1 MKYCVTGASGL
12 IGQSLCEQLLG
23 QGHQVVAFCRTAN
36 QDQSRPGLTWLTGD
50 IRDSDAVDEAVA
62 NCHGVF
68 HLAALAAQWSS
79 NPDDF
84 HDINVTGT
92 GNVLAALRK
101 NRDTKLVFT
110 STAGV
115 YGPSTGQTPITES
128 FPMADNLATEYERT
142 KAIAQKIVLA
152 AADNQPAVVVNP
164 TRVFG
169 PGPRNESNIVAKIIQ
184 QYQRGWWRW
193 LPGSG
198 TSVGN
203 YAFVNDVAAGH
214 IAAMQFGRSG
224 QCYLLGGSDLSFVE
238 LFDTIAKVTGK
249 RRWLIPIPLGL
260 LRGYAR
266 LETWKSKVFDIR
278 PRLTVPFVN
287 KYSRDYR
294 VCCDKAVRE
303 LGYQITPIEQAIE
316 ATLRENVGI

>member
-1 MKYCVTGASGL
+1 M
-12 IGQSLCEQLLG
+12 
-23 QGHQVVAFCRTAN
+23 
-36 QDQSRPGLTWLTGD
+36 TWFTGD
-50 IRDSDAVDEAVA
+50 IRDFDAIEAA
-62 NCHGVF
+62 IAGCHGVF

-79 NPDDF
+79 NLRDF

-92 GNVLAALRK
+92 SNVLAALRK
-101 NRDTKLVFT
+101 NRDAKLVFT

-115 YGPSTGQTPITES
+115 YGPSTSQAAITES
-128 FPMADNLATEYERT
+128 FPIPDNLATEYERT
-142 KAIAQKIVLA
+142 KAIAQKIVLDVA
-152 AADNQPAVVVNP
+152 GNQPAVVVNP

-169 PGPRNESNIVAKIIQ
+169 PGPLNESNSATIIIH

-198 TSVGN
+198 KSVGN

-214 IAAMQFGRSG
+214 IAAMQSGLSG

-238 LFDTIAKVTGK
+238 LFDTVSKVVGK
-249 RRWLIPIPLGL
+249 RRWMIPVPLGL

-266 LETWKSKVFDIR
+266 LETWKSKLLGVR

-294 VCCDKAVRE
+294 VSSDKAVRE

-316 ATLRENVGI
+316 TTLEENEGI